1 MENLI
6 IKNFK
11 CFRDANIPLNQ
22 LTIFAGANG
31 YGKSSAIQA
40 LLYLRRTIEQCA
52 KWNDS
57 IYTYV

>member
-22 LTIFAGANG
+22 LTILREQMVM
-31 YGKSSAIQA
+31 GKVQQFK
-40 LLYLRRTIEQCA
+40 LYYI
-52 KWNDS
+52 
-57 IYTYV
+57 